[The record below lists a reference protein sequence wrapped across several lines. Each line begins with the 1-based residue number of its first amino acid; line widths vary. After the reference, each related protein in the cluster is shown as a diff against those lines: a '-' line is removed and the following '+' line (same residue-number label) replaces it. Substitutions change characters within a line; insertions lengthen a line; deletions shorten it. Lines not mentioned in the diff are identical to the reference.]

1 MQRRAIQEVS
11 PEEGHLSM
19 ALIFVLDAQFECWSS
34 TTPPHNAFL
43 QTLSSVKV
51 VNLGPISSTD
61 VGLRALG
68 LIGLSPKAGT

>member
-11 PEEGHLSM
+11 PEEGYLSL
-19 ALIFVLDAQFECWSS
+19 AFIFVLDAQLMMVIND
-34 TTPPHNAFL
+34 PPNNACL